1 MYAYNHIKENK
12 ARTIF
17 IMTAQEG
24 SQPGTGNRVFV
35 ADEAAAQGLGSVAW
49 TVTQGRIFA

>member
-12 ARTIF
+12 VRTIF
-17 IMTAQEG
+17 RMTVQEG

-35 ADEAAAQGLGSVAW
+35 ADEAAVPRLGSVTW
-49 TVTQGRIFA
+49 TVAQGRTLA